1 MLTEIEPCWT
11 RIGVFGGD
19 QSCPEL
25 AQVVHCRHCPVYARA
40 GRALLEQEPPEGYL
54 AHWAAQLATAH
65 EREDAETLSTV
76 VFRLAAERL
85 ALPTTACVEV
95 VEPRPVH
102 RIPHRAGTVLRGVAN
117 IRGELLL
124 VVSLTALLGIAP
136 DAAAAAGRSRL
147 LVIEH
152 DGERW
157 VFAVD
162 ELLGVHRVARAALA
176 PPPATVAHDDR
187 AATTAL
193 FDLGEVRVAL
203 LDDALLCGR
212 LRRAVA

>member
-1 MLTEIEPCWT
+1 
-11 RIGVFGGD
+11 
-19 QSCPEL
+19 
-25 AQVVHCRHCPVYARA
+25 
-40 GRALLEQEPPEGYL
+40 
-54 AHWAAQLATAH
+54 
-65 EREDAETLSTV
+65 
-76 VFRLAAERL
+76 
-85 ALPTTACVEV
+85 V

-124 VVSLTALLGIAP
+124 VVSLAALLGIAP
-136 DAAAAAGRSRL
+136 GGDGASARARL

-162 ELLGVHRVARAALA
+162 ELLGVHRVKRAALA
-176 PPPATVAHDDR
+176 PPPATVARDDR

-203 LDDALLCGR
+203 LDEALLCGR